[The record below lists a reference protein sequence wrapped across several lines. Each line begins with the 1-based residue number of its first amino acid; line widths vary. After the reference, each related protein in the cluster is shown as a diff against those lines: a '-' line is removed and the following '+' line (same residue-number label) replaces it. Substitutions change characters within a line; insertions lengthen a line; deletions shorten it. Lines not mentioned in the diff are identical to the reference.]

1 VHFAKILRIISIFHR
16 FYSSLKD
23 CVRVFFLKLFITIE
37 SNKLQTNQPTL
48 NNTSCFFKLCVQRAM
63 SGGANSYI
71 MSSEGL
77 ILSFLVH
84 GTLSITTS

>member
-1 VHFAKILRIISIFHR
+1 
-16 FYSSLKD
+16 
-23 CVRVFFLKLFITIE
+23 
-37 SNKLQTNQPTL
+37 
-48 NNTSCFFKLCVQRAM
+48 M